1 MDHVLGTLESELKY
15 TVLLVCEDVPDLH
28 AVAEETDAEARTDN
42 EQKDSDDA
50 TAMLFLTG
58 VDGDIGCALKS
69 RLSEGDSI
77 PHCDATLLKIPVN
90 KRDIEKEKKA
100 AKKAIKMRI
109 KKFKKTNG
117 GRSMKRVASAVVC
130 MTPEYSTPL

>member
-1 MDHVLGTLESELKY
+1 MLMDHVLGTLESELKY

-28 AVAEETDAEARTDN
+28 ADAEETDAEART
-42 EQKDSDDA
+42 EQPKDSDDA
-50 TAMLFLTG
+50 TAMAFLTG
-58 VDGDIGCALKS
+58 VDGDIGCALQS

-117 GRSMKRVASAVVC
+117 G
-130 MTPEYSTPL
+130 T